1 MVHMNNIVILGS
13 TGSIGKNALNVIA
26 KFPERFKVLGLA
38 AGKNIELLKEQ
49 IVRFKPKL
57 VAVADPES
65 CSSLKKELSG
75 CGITLDV
82 LCGIEGVCTVAAMS
96 DADTV
101 ISAIVGSAG
110 LLPTLAAVKEGKI
123 VALANKETLVM
134 AGDIVKAEV
143 KKSGARLLP
152 VDSEHSALFQ
162 CMNGCRKDSVRRL
175 ILTASGGPF
184 FGRKAE
190 ELTDIAASDAL
201 RHPNWQMG
209 RKISIDSA
217 TLMNKGLEVIEAR
230 ALFDIPLDKIAVL
243 VHPQSIVHSIVEF
256 TDGSCLAQLSKPDMK
271 GPIAYAL
278 SYPERLNEVMEP
290 LAWEKLS
297 GLTFHQPDTAA
308 FPCLLLAYAAA
319 EKGGTMLAVLNAANE
334 VAVHAFLD
342 GLIGFTDIPAI
353 INRVMNSHEVKE
365 ARQIDI
371 VLEADRWARIKAAE
385 VLKK

>member
-1 MVHMNNIVILGS
+1 MKNIVILGS
-13 TGSIGKNALNVIA
+13 TGSIGKNSLSVIA
-26 KFPERFKVLGLA
+26 KFPDRFKVLGMT
-38 AGKNIELLKEQ
+38 AGKNTELLKEQ
-49 IVRFKPKL
+49 ILQFGPKL
-57 VAVADPES
+57 VAVADTES

-75 CGITLDV
+75 CGITVDV
-82 LCGIEGVCTVAAMS
+82 LCGVEGVSTVAAMS
-96 DADTV
+96 EADTV

-110 LLPTLAAVKEGKI
+110 LLPTLAAVRAGKN
-123 VALANKETLVM
+123 VALANKETLVV
-134 AGDIVKAEV
+134 AGDIINAEM

-162 CMNGCRKDSVRRL
+162 CMNGCSKDSIRRL

-190 ELTDIAASDAL
+190 ELTNISAADAL

-230 ALFDIPLDKIAVL
+230 ALFDIPLNKIDVL

-256 TDGSCLAQLSKPDMK
+256 ADGSCLAQLSKPDMK

-297 GLTFHQPDTAA
+297 GLTFHQPDTVA
-308 FPCLLLAYAAA
+308 FPCLALAYTAA
-319 EKGGTMLAVLNAANE
+319 EKGGTMPAVLNAANE

-353 INRVMNSHEVKE
+353 IKKVMNAHEVKE
-365 ARQIDI
+365 ARQLDI

>member
-1 MVHMNNIVILGS
+1 
-13 TGSIGKNALNVIA
+13 
-26 KFPERFKVLGLA
+26 
-38 AGKNIELLKEQ
+38 
-49 IVRFKPKL
+49 
-57 VAVADPES
+57 
-65 CSSLKKELSG
+65 
-75 CGITLDV
+75 
-82 LCGIEGVCTVAAMS
+82 
-96 DADTV
+96 
-101 ISAIVGSAG
+101 
-110 LLPTLAAVKEGKI
+110 
-123 VALANKETLVM
+123 
-134 AGDIVKAEV
+134 
-143 KKSGARLLP
+143 
-152 VDSEHSALFQ
+152 
-162 CMNGCRKDSVRRL
+162 
-175 ILTASGGPF
+175 
-184 FGRKAE
+184 
-190 ELTDIAASDAL
+190 
-201 RHPNWQMG
+201 MG

-230 ALFDIPLDKIAVL
+230 ALFDIPLDKIDVL
-243 VHPQSIVHSIVEF
+243 VHPQSVVHSIVEF

>member
-1 MVHMNNIVILGS
+1 
-13 TGSIGKNALNVIA
+13 
-26 KFPERFKVLGLA
+26 
-38 AGKNIELLKEQ
+38 
-49 IVRFKPKL
+49 

-75 CGITLDV
+75 CSITLDV

-134 AGDIVKAEV
+134 AGDIVNAEV

-190 ELTDIAASDAL
+190 ELADIAASDAL

-230 ALFDIPLDKIAVL
+230 ALFDIPLDKIDVL
-243 VHPQSIVHSIVEF
+243 VHPQSVVHSIVEF

-297 GLTFHQPDTAA
+297 ALTFHQPDTAA

-353 INRVMNSHEVKE
+353 INKVMNSHEVKE

>member
-1 MVHMNNIVILGS
+1 MKNIVILGS

-75 CGITLDV
+75 CSITLDV

-134 AGDIVKAEV
+134 AGDIVNAEV

-190 ELTDIAASDAL
+190 ELADIAASDAL

-230 ALFDIPLDKIAVL
+230 ALFDIPLDKIDVL
-243 VHPQSIVHSIVEF
+243 VHPQSVVHSIVEF

-297 GLTFHQPDTAA
+297 ALTFHQPI
-308 FPCLLLAYAAA
+308 PRHS
-319 EKGGTMLAVLNAANE
+319 
-334 VAVHAFLD
+334 HAFFL
-342 GLIGFTDIPAI
+342 LMQQPK
-353 INRVMNSHEVKE
+353 R
-365 ARQIDI
+365 
-371 VLEADRWARIKAAE
+371 AAPCSRY
-385 VLKK
+385 

>member
-1 MVHMNNIVILGS
+1 MKNIVILGS
-13 TGSIGKNALNVIA
+13 TGSVGKNSLSVIE
-26 KFPERFKVLGLA
+26 KFPDRFKVLGLA
-38 AGKNIELLKEQ
+38 AGRNIELLKEQ
-49 IVRFKPKL
+49 IIRFRPKL
-57 VAVADPES
+57 VAVSDPES
-65 CSSLKKELSG
+65 CSSLINDLSG
-75 CGITLDV
+75 CGIGVDV
-82 LCGIEGVCTVAAMS
+82 LCGIEGVSAVAAMD

-110 LLPTLAAVKEGKI
+110 LLPTLAAVRAGKV
-123 VALANKETLVM
+123 VALANKETLVV
-134 AGDIVKAEV
+134 AGDIINAEI

-162 CMNGCRKDSVRRL
+162 CMNGCSKDSIRRL

-184 FGRKAE
+184 FGRKSE
-190 ELTDIAASDAL
+190 ELTDITASDAL

-217 TLMNKGLEVIEAR
+217 TLMNKGLEVIEAK
-230 ALFDIPLDKIAVL
+230 ALFDIPLNKIDVL

-256 TDGSCLAQLSKPDMK
+256 ADGSCLAQLSKPDMK

-278 SYPERLNEVMEP
+278 SYPERLDEVMEP

-297 GLTFHQPDTAA
+297 GLTFHQPDTAS
-308 FPCLLLAYAAA
+308 FPCLALAYEAA
-319 EKGGTMLAVLNAANE
+319 ETGGTMPAVLNAANE

-342 GLIGFTDIPAI
+342 GLIGFKDIPAI
-353 INRVMNSHEVKE
+353 IKKVMKAHEVKE
-365 ARQIDI
+365 ARQLDI

-385 VLKK
+385 VLKR

>member
-1 MVHMNNIVILGS
+1 MKNIVILGS

-230 ALFDIPLDKIAVL
+230 ALFDIPLDKIDVL

-297 GLTFHQPDTAA
+297 ALTFHQPDTAA

-334 VAVHAFLD
+334 VAVIAS
-342 GLIGFTDIPAI
+342 GL
-353 INRVMNSHEVKE
+353 
-365 ARQIDI
+365 
-371 VLEADRWARIKAAE
+371 
-385 VLKK
+385 

>member
-1 MVHMNNIVILGS
+1 
-13 TGSIGKNALNVIA
+13 
-26 KFPERFKVLGLA
+26 
-38 AGKNIELLKEQ
+38 
-49 IVRFKPKL
+49 
-57 VAVADPES
+57 
-65 CSSLKKELSG
+65 
-75 CGITLDV
+75 
-82 LCGIEGVCTVAAMS
+82 
-96 DADTV
+96 
-101 ISAIVGSAG
+101 
-110 LLPTLAAVKEGKI
+110 
-123 VALANKETLVM
+123 M
-134 AGDIVKAEV
+134 AGDIVNAEV

-190 ELTDIAASDAL
+190 ELADIAASDAL

-230 ALFDIPLDKIAVL
+230 ALFDIPLDKIDVL
-243 VHPQSIVHSIVEF
+243 VHPQSVVHSIVEF

-297 GLTFHQPDTAA
+297 ALTFHQPDTAA

-353 INRVMNSHEVKE
+353 INKVMNSHEVKE

>member
-1 MVHMNNIVILGS
+1 M
-13 TGSIGKNALNVIA
+13 
-26 KFPERFKVLGLA
+26 
-38 AGKNIELLKEQ
+38 
-49 IVRFKPKL
+49 
-57 VAVADPES
+57 
-65 CSSLKKELSG
+65 
-75 CGITLDV
+75 
-82 LCGIEGVCTVAAMS
+82 
-96 DADTV
+96 
-101 ISAIVGSAG
+101 
-110 LLPTLAAVKEGKI
+110 
-123 VALANKETLVM
+123 
-134 AGDIVKAEV
+134 
-143 KKSGARLLP
+143 
-152 VDSEHSALFQ
+152 
-162 CMNGCRKDSVRRL
+162 

-190 ELTDIAASDAL
+190 ELADIAASDAL

>member
-1 MVHMNNIVILGS
+1 MVHMKNIVILGS

-65 CSSLKKELSG
+65 CSSLKKELSR
-75 CGITLDV
+75 CGIILDV

-110 LLPTLAAVKEGKI
+110 LLPTLAAVKKGKI
-123 VALANKETLVM
+123 VALANKETLGM
-134 AGDIVKAEV
+134 AGDIVNAEV

-190 ELTDIAASDAL
+190 ELTNILASDAL

-230 ALFDIPLDKIAVL
+230 ALFDIPLDKIDVL

-256 TDGSCLAQLSKPDMK
+256 TDGSCLAQLSNPDMK

-290 LAWEKLS
+290 LAWKNLS
-297 GLTFHQPDTAA
+297 SLTFHQPDTVA
-308 FPCLLLAYAAA
+308 FPCLPLAYAAA

-353 INRVMNSHEVKE
+353 INKVMNSHEVKE

>member
-1 MVHMNNIVILGS
+1 MVHMKNIVILGS

-75 CGITLDV
+75 CSITLDV
-82 LCGIEGVCTVAAMS
+82 LCGIEGVCTIAAMS

-134 AGDIVKAEV
+134 AGDIVNAEV

-162 CMNGCRKDSVRRL
+162 CMNGCRKDSIRRL

-190 ELTDIAASDAL
+190 ELADIAASDAL

-230 ALFDIPLDKIAVL
+230 ALFDIPLDKIDVL

-297 GLTFHQPDTAA
+297 GLTFHHPDTAA

-353 INRVMNSHEVKE
+353 INKVMNSHEVKE